1 MHAAFADGHGPHA
14 GATLPR
20 ELLQAQLGRA
30 SAEGVDLV
38 IHTGDFVNFPSAESV
53 AFVKAQLDGAGIPY
67 LYTSG
72 NHAGRNRQ
80 IGGSGG
86 SLEPPGP
93 LLEPPAGSSYA
104 HPYRLYGVF

>member
-72 NHAGRNRQ
+72 NHDWHYEG
-80 IGGSGG
+80 
-86 SLEPPGP
+86 LP
-93 LLEPPAGSSYA
+93 GSSEA
-104 HPYRLYGVF
+104 LRDEWSDARPTPVASLVAPHRD